1 MKIKDKLWLSFNNIK
16 QDRNSILSIIMLIIA
31 FSMLI
36 PIIWMSISFYYEY
49 ESKIENNGYNN
60 IMTVDYS
67 RDGIYSKSI
76 AKYSLMFPFALYD
89 RASALSLIDD
99 NKRDILER
107 INSYMITIKSGKNNV
122 SIDGGLKTSNSRLT
136 LKFYDDN
143 TLLFPSNINNDLAK
157 QSGYGI
163 IKSGSGFSD
172 NSRGEIIVSEKWL
185 KDLGYTATDVLN
197 KTVSLSVD
205 VQPTKYEN
213 SIFYVYNYILDN
225 DNIANNPHELSTIS
239 NGIKDEFEGGMV
251 EIFKDF
257 TIVGIINNEYFKDE
271 YNTQNDA
278 HIWLTSKSLY
288 TDDGG
293 SYLPSVNYQQLYD
306 GSSTYNGAVIT
317 YSERDIVSL
326 SHTATDKGLVFPF
339 FIDGGYESI
348 WTRAI
353 RPGERHCL
361 SPEPI
366 TSSVLQL
373 KNYSTL
379 KRMYSFYKKSFGEKL
394 TAGNSLDFVRF
405 PVTPVAYESLTAS
418 NEIDKY
424 TIILGVIG
432 ITILIATLFN
442 YYNHLSFL
450 SRRRIKFYGV
460 MLTLGAKHKE
470 CKFINLMEVLILFG
484 LAICVST
491 VLSLIICGIVSWI
504 YKLSLAIFPVV
515 IAIIIAISTLM
526 SVAFSLISGYSRKKQ
541 SPSELMKS

>member
-31 FSMLI
+31 FTMLI
-36 PIIWMSISFYYEY
+36 PIICISISFYYEY
-49 ESKIENNGYNN
+49 ESKIDNNGYNN
-60 IMTVDYS
+60 IMTLDYS
-67 RDGIYSKSI
+67 SDGIYSKSI
-76 AKYSLMFPFALYD
+76 ANTSIRYPFALYD
-89 RASALSLIDD
+89 KASALSLIDD
-99 NKRDILER
+99 NKRDIVER
-107 INSYMITIKSGKNNV
+107 IDSYMITIKSGENNV
-122 SIDGGLKTSNSRLT
+122 SIDGGLKTNNSRLT
-136 LKFYDDN
+136 LKFYDDKS
-143 TLLFPSNINNDLAK
+143 LMFPTNINNDLTK
-157 QSGYGI
+157 QSGYGV

-172 NSRGEIIVSEKWL
+172 NSRSEIIVSEKWL
-185 KDLGYTATDVLN
+185 QDLGYSATDALN

-213 SIFYVYNYILDN
+213 SQFYIYNYILDN
-225 DNIANNPHELSTIS
+225 DNIANNPHELSTVL
-239 NGIKDEFEGGMV
+239 NGIKDEFEGGTV

-257 TIVGIINNEYFKDE
+257 TIVGIINNEYFSDE

-278 HIWLTSKSLY
+278 HIWLTSDSLY
-288 TDDGG
+288 ADDGAT
-293 SYLPSVNYQQLYD
+293 YLPKVNYQQLYY
-306 GSSTYNGAVIT
+306 GSSAYNGAVIT
-317 YSERDIVSL
+317 YSDRDIVSL
-326 SHTATDKGLVFPF
+326 SHTATDKGLIFPF

-353 RPGERHCL
+353 RPGERHCF

-394 TAGNSLDFVRF
+394 TASNSLEFVRF
-405 PVTPVAYESLTAS
+405 PVTPVALNSLTIS
-418 NEIDKY
+418 NEVDKY

-432 ITILIATLFN
+432 ITILVATLFN

-484 LAICVST
+484 IAICVST
-491 VLSLIICGIVSWI
+491 VLSLIICGIVSSI
-504 YKLSLAIFPVV
+504 FMLSLAIFPAV
-515 IAIIIAISTLM
+515 IAIVIAISTIM

>member
-1 MKIKDKLWLSFNNIK
+1 M
-16 QDRNSILSIIMLIIA
+16 
-31 FSMLI
+31 
-36 PIIWMSISFYYEY
+36 
-49 ESKIENNGYNN
+49 
-60 IMTVDYS
+60 
-67 RDGIYSKSI
+67 
-76 AKYSLMFPFALYD
+76 
-89 RASALSLIDD
+89 
-99 NKRDILER
+99 
-107 INSYMITIKSGKNNV
+107 
-122 SIDGGLKTSNSRLT
+122 
-136 LKFYDDN
+136 
-143 TLLFPSNINNDLAK
+143 
-157 QSGYGI
+157 
-163 IKSGSGFSD
+163 
-172 NSRGEIIVSEKWL
+172 
-185 KDLGYTATDVLN
+185 
-197 KTVSLSVD
+197 
-205 VQPTKYEN
+205 
-213 SIFYVYNYILDN
+213 
-225 DNIANNPHELSTIS
+225 
-239 NGIKDEFEGGMV
+239 
-251 EIFKDF
+251 
-257 TIVGIINNEYFKDE
+257 
-271 YNTQNDA
+271 
-278 HIWLTSKSLY
+278 
-288 TDDGG
+288 
-293 SYLPSVNYQQLYD
+293 NYQQLYD

-326 SHTATDKGLVFPF
+326 SHTATDKGLIFPF

-504 YKLSLAIFPVV
+504 YKLSLAIFPAV
-515 IAIIIAISTLM
+515 IALIIAISTLM
-526 SVAFSLISGYSRKKQ
+526 SVAFSLISGYNRKKQ

>member
-16 QDRNSILSIIMLIIA
+16 QDRNSILSIIMLIVA
-31 FSMLI
+31 FTMLI
-36 PIIWMSISFYYEY
+36 PIICISISFYYEY
-49 ESKIENNGYNN
+49 ESKIDNNGYNN
-60 IMTVDYS
+60 IMTLDYS
-67 RDGIYSKSI
+67 SDGIYSKSI
-76 AKYSLMFPFALYD
+76 ANTSIRYPFALYD
-89 RASALSLIDD
+89 KASALSLIDD
-99 NKRDILER
+99 NKRDIVER
-107 INSYMITIKSGKNNV
+107 IDSYMITIKSGENNV
-122 SIDGGLKTSNSRLT
+122 SIDGGLKTNNSRLT
-136 LKFYDDN
+136 LKFYDDKS
-143 TLLFPSNINNDLAK
+143 LMFPTNINNDLTK
-157 QSGYGI
+157 QSGYGV

-172 NSRGEIIVSEKWL
+172 NSRSEIIVSEKWL
-185 KDLGYTATDVLN
+185 QDLGYSATDALN

-213 SIFYVYNYILDN
+213 SQFYIYNYILDN
-225 DNIANNPHELSTIS
+225 DNVANNPHELSTVL
-239 NGIKDEFEGGMV
+239 NGIKDEFEGGTV

-257 TIVGIINNEYFKDE
+257 TIVGIINNEYFSDE

-278 HIWLTSKSLY
+278 HIWLTSDSLY
-288 TDDGG
+288 ADDGTT
-293 SYLPSVNYQQLYD
+293 YLPKVNYQQLYY
-306 GSSTYNGAVIT
+306 GSSAYNGALIT
-317 YSERDIVSL
+317 YSDRDIVSL
-326 SHTATDKGLVFPF
+326 SRTATDKGLIFPF

-394 TAGNSLDFVRF
+394 TASNSLEFVRF
-405 PVTPVAYESLTAS
+405 PVTPVALNSLTIS
-418 NEIDKY
+418 NEVDKY

-432 ITILIATLFN
+432 ITILVATLFN

-484 LAICVST
+484 IAICVST
-491 VLSLIICGIVSWI
+491 VLSLIICGIVSSI
-504 YKLSLAIFPVV
+504 FMLSLAIFPAV
-515 IAIIIAISTLM
+515 IAIVIAISTIM

>member
-16 QDRNSILSIIMLIIA
+16 QDRNSILSIIMLIVA
-31 FSMLI
+31 FTMLI
-36 PIIWMSISFYYEY
+36 PIICISISFYYEY
-49 ESKIENNGYNN
+49 ESKIDNNGYNN
-60 IMTVDYS
+60 IMTLDYS
-67 RDGIYSKSI
+67 SDGIYSKSI
-76 AKYSLMFPFALYD
+76 ANTSIRYPFALYD
-89 RASALSLIDD
+89 KASALSLIDD
-99 NKRDILER
+99 NKRDIVER
-107 INSYMITIKSGKNNV
+107 IDNYMITIKSGKNNV
-122 SIDGGLKTSNSRLT
+122 SIDGGLKTNNSRLT
-136 LKFYDDN
+136 LKFYDDKS
-143 TLLFPSNINNDLAK
+143 LMFPTNINNDLTK
-157 QSGYGI
+157 QSGYGV
-163 IKSGSGFSD
+163 IKLGSGFSD

-185 KDLGYTATDVLN
+185 QDLGYSATDALN

-213 SIFYVYNYILDN
+213 SQFYIYNYILDN
-225 DNIANNPHELSTIS
+225 DNIANNPHELSTVF
-239 NGIKDEFEGGMV
+239 NGIKDEFEGGTV

-257 TIVGIINNEYFKDE
+257 TIVGIINNEYFSDE

-278 HIWLTSKSLY
+278 HIWLTSDSLY
-288 TDDGG
+288 ADDGAT
-293 SYLPSVNYQQLYD
+293 YLPKVNYQQLYY
-306 GSSTYNGAVIT
+306 GSSAYNGAVIT
-317 YSERDIVSL
+317 YSDRDIVSL
-326 SHTATDKGLVFPF
+326 SRTATDKGLIFPF

-373 KNYSTL
+373 KNYNTL

-394 TAGNSLDFVRF
+394 TAKNHQEFVFF
-405 PVTPVAYESLTAS
+405 PVTPVALNSLTIS
-418 NEIDKY
+418 NEVDKY

-484 LAICVST
+484 IAICVST
-491 VLSLIICGIVSWI
+491 VLSLIICGIVSSI
-504 YKLSLAIFPVV
+504 FMLSLAIFPAV
-515 IAIIIAISTLM
+515 IAIVIAISTIM

>member
-16 QDRNSILSIIMLIIA
+16 QDKNSILSIIMLIVA
-31 FSMLI
+31 FTMLI

-67 RDGIYSKSI
+67 SDGIYSKSI
-76 AKYSLMFPFALYD
+76 ANTSLRNQFALFD
-89 RASALSLIDD
+89 RASALSLIDN
-99 NKRDILER
+99 NKKDIVER
-107 INSYMITIKSGKNNV
+107 IDSYMITIKSGMNNIN
-122 SIDGGLKTSNSRLT
+122 IDGGLKTNNSRIT
-136 LKFYDDN
+136 LKFYDGN
-143 TLLFPSNINNDLAK
+143 TLLFPSNINNDVTK
-157 QSGYGI
+157 QSGDGI
-163 IKSGSGFSD
+163 LKSGTGFSD
-172 NSRGEIIVSEKWL
+172 NSMGEIIVSERWL
-185 KDLGYTATDVLN
+185 RDIGYSATDALN
-197 KTVSLSVD
+197 KTISLSVD
-205 VQPTKYEN
+205 VQPTRYEN
-213 SIFYVYNYILDN
+213 SIFYIYNYILDN

-239 NGIKDEFEGGMV
+239 NGIKDEFEGGTV
-251 EIFKDF
+251 EIFKNF
-257 TIVGIINNEYFKDE
+257 TIVGIINNEYYNDK

-288 TDDGG
+288 TDDG
-293 SYLPSVNYQQLYD
+293 STFLPTVNYQQLYD

-326 SHTATDKGLVFPF
+326 SHTATDKGLIFPF

-353 RPGERHCL
+353 HPCDRHCL

-394 TAGNSLDFVRF
+394 VSSISHEFVFF
-405 PVTPVAYESLTAS
+405 PVTPVALNSLTAS

-491 VLSLIICGIVSWI
+491 VLSLIICGFVSWTF
-504 YKLSLAIFPVV
+504 KLSLAIFPAV
-515 IAIIIAISTLM
+515 IAIVIAISLFM
-526 SVAFSLISGYSRKKQ
+526 SVAFSLISGYSRNKQ